1 MSDEQDKAEA
11 LDDEVLDADSDIV
24 PDFSAENDLEHFPG
38 DRYVGVNQY
47 GTTEAEAAMPES
59 DEMRSA
65 REEPDDAI
73 EALQREVSRS
83 DDDERFAR
91 SQREAHPNRNL

>member
-11 LDDEVLDADSDIV
+11 LDDEVLDADSDIA

-59 DEMRSA
+59 DEARSA
-65 REEPDDAI
+65 REEPDAAI

-91 SQREAHPNRNL
+91 SIRRNSDPLT

>member
-38 DRYVGVNQY
+38 DRYVGVNQH

-59 DEMRSA
+59 DEARSD
-65 REEPDDAI
+65 REEPDGAI
-73 EALQREVSRS
+73 EALQREVSKS
-83 DDDERFAR
+83 DDDDRFAR
-91 SQREAHPNRNL
+91 SQRSANSNRNL

>member
-24 PDFSAENDLEHFPG
+24 PDFSADNDLEHFPG

-47 GTTEAEAAMPES
+47 GTTQAEEALPES
-59 DEMRSA
+59 DELRSA
-65 REEPDDAI
+65 REEPDTAI
-73 EALQREVSRS
+73 EVLQREVSRN

-91 SQREAHPNRNL
+91 SLRSKIQSE

>member
-1 MSDEQDKAEA
+1 
-11 LDDEVLDADSDIV
+11 
-24 PDFSAENDLEHFPG
+24 
-38 DRYVGVNQY
+38 
-47 GTTEAEAAMPES
+47 MPES

-91 SQREAHPNRNL
+91 SQRGLKASAPEEEVSR